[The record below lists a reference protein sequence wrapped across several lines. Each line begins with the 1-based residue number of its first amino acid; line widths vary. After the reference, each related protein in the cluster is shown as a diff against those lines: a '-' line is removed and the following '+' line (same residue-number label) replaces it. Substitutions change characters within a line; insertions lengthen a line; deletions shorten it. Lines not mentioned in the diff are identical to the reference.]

1 MTHYK
6 LHRELS
12 RQTVVVLVSNTSWY
26 LYNFRR
32 STIVVLRGAGYR
44 VVALAPEDEYS
55 RYLVEELGI
64 EHMALPMEGKGTRLL
79 GEGRSLLVLANM
91 LRRLKPTFVFN
102 FTVKANIYSGLAC
115 RVLGIPYANNV
126 SGLGT
131 AFLHDSWLFRR
142 VRSLYGVANRG
153 ARRVFFQNQEDH
165 DLFLSHGLLRETPT
179 TVLPG
184 SGLDINRFTVSPLPA
199 PVPFT
204 FVMIA
209 RLLGDKGVRE
219 YVQAAGQ
226 VRAAHPDSRFLLIG
240 PHGASN
246 CTAITEA
253 EVQQWQAAGVV
264 EVLGEQGDVRPFIQ
278 QAHVLVLPS
287 YREGMPRT
295 VLEAAAMGRPSI
307 VSNVP
312 GCRQAIA
319 AGRTGWLCEVK
330 SADSLAQCMKRCI
343 ALPQAQLLAA
353 GKAARA
359 RIETQF
365 DERIVVEAALGCLH
379 DARTE
384 YGEVLSGLQTH
395 RK

>member
-1 MTHYK
+1 MINNKKGQKLTYK
-6 LHRELS
+6 K
-12 RQTVVVLVSNTSWY
+12 TVVLVSNTSWY

-32 STIVVLRGAGYR
+32 GTIVALREAGYR
-44 VVALAPEDEYS
+44 VVALAPEDKYS

-64 EHMALPMEGKGTRLL
+64 AHVPLLMEGKGTRLL
-79 GEGRSLLVLANM
+79 GEGRSQVVLADT
-91 LRRLKPTFVFN
+91 LRRLKPAFVFN

-115 RVLGIPYANNV
+115 RMLGIPYANNV

-165 DLFLSHGLLRETPT
+165 DLFLSHGLIRETPT

-184 SGLDINRFTVSPLPA
+184 SGMDITRFTFSPLPA
-199 PVPFT
+199 SVPFT

-219 YVQAAGQ
+219 YVQAAEQ
-226 VRAAHPDSRFLLIG
+226 VRAAYPNTRFLLIG

-246 CTAITEA
+246 WTAITEA
-253 EVQQWQAAGVV
+253 EVQRWQAKDVV
-264 EVLGEQGDVRPFIQ
+264 EVLGEQDDVRPFLQ

-295 VLEAAAMGRPSI
+295 VLEAAAMGRPAI
-307 VSNVP
+307 VTDVP
-312 GCRQAIA
+312 GCRQSIV
-319 AGRTGWLCEVK
+319 AGQTGWLCQVK
-330 SADSLAQCMKRCI
+330 SADSLGQCMTRCI
-343 ALPQAQLLAA
+343 ALPQAELQAA

-359 RIETQF
+359 RIEAQF
-365 DERIVVEAALGCLH
+365 DERIVVQAALDCLH
-379 DARTE
+379 DVGTG
-384 YGEVLSGLQTH
+384 YVEVLSELPVH

>member
-1 MTHYK
+1 MTHHKKY
-6 LHRELS
+6 RELS
-12 RQTVVVLVSNTSWY
+12 RQAVVVLVSNTSWY

-32 STIVVLRGAGYR
+32 GTIVALRKAGYR

-55 RYLVEELGI
+55 HCLVEELGI
-64 EHMALPMEGKGTRLL
+64 VYVPLPMEGKGTRLL
-79 GEGRSLLVLANM
+79 GEGRSLLTLASM
-91 LRRLKPTFVFN
+91 LQRLKPAFVFN

-115 RVLGIPYANNV
+115 RMLGIPYANNV

-142 VRSLYGVANRG
+142 VRSVYGVANRG

-165 DLFLSHGLLRETPT
+165 DLFLSHGLLRATLT

-184 SGLDINRFTVSPLPA
+184 SGMDTTRFTFSPLPV
-199 PVPFT
+199 PDPFT

-253 EVQQWQAAGVV
+253 EVQRWQASGVV
-264 EVLGEQGDVRPFIQ
+264 EVLGEQCDVRPFIQ
-278 QAHVLVLPS
+278 RAHVLVLPS

-295 VLEAAAMGRPSI
+295 VLEAAAMGRPAI
-307 VSNVP
+307 VSDVP
-312 GCRQAIA
+312 GCRQSIV

-330 SADSLAQCMKRCI
+330 SADSLAQCMRRCI
-343 ALPQAQLLAA
+343 ALPRAELQAA
-353 GKAARA
+353 GEAART
-359 RIETQF
+359 RIEAEF
-365 DERIVVEAALGCLH
+365 DERIVVAAAFDCLH
-379 DARTE
+379 DARTGR
-384 YGEVLSGLQTH
+384 GEVLSWLPTH
-395 RK
+395 RE

>member
-1 MTHYK
+1 MK
-6 LHRELS
+6 GND
-12 RQTVVVLVSNTSWY
+12 VVVFVANSSWY

-32 STIVVLRGAGYR
+32 GTIVALRGAGYR

-64 EHMALPMEGKGTRLL
+64 VHLPLPMEGKGTRLL
-79 GEGRSLLVLANM
+79 GEGRSLLALAYM
-91 LRRLKPTFVFN
+91 LQRLKPAFVFN

-115 RVLGIPYANNV
+115 RMLGIPYANNV

-142 VRSLYGVANRG
+142 VRSVYGVANRG

-165 DLFLSHGLLRETPT
+165 DLFLSHGLLQETPT

-184 SGLDINRFTVSPLPA
+184 SGMDTTRFTFSPLPPPA
-199 PVPFT
+199 PFT
-204 FVMIA
+204 FVLIG

-219 YVQAAGQ
+219 YVQAAGE

-240 PHGASN
+240 PHGTSN
-246 CTAITEA
+246 CTAITHA
-253 EVQQWQAAGVV
+253 EVQRWQAAGVV
-264 EVLGEQGDVRPFIQ
+264 EVLGQQRDVRPFIQ

-307 VSNVP
+307 VSDVP
-312 GCRQAIA
+312 GCRQSIV
-319 AGRTGWLCEVK
+319 AGRTGWFCDVK
-330 SADSLAQCMKRCI
+330 SVDSLTQCMRRCM
-343 ALPQAQLLAA
+343 ALPQAELQAA

-359 RIETQF
+359 RIEAEF
-365 DERIVVEAALGCLH
+365 DERIVVEAAFDCLR
-379 DARTE
+379 DVRTGH
-384 YGEVLSGLQTH
+384 GEVLSWLPTH
-395 RK
+395 RE